1 MATADYATDAWVVE
15 EESIHT
21 RRRARNIVESA
32 SDQGYSAIDI
42 SRVEFIGR
50 SVADELIQGS
60 IEHDLD
66 LIKPTDEVEQML
78 DIVR

>member
-1 MATADYATDAWVVE
+1 MATTDNATDAWVVE

-21 RRRARNIVESA
+21 RRRARDIIESA
-32 SDQGYSAIDI
+32 SGQGYSAIDI
-42 SRVEFIGR
+42 SNLEFISR

-66 LIKPTDEVEQML
+66 LINPSDEVEQML